1 MQDNYSSST
10 TSNVRIENGILVK
23 TETKE
28 EKREDK
34 RKRDLTNLPETS
46 KPSNITLPRI
56 TNEDY
61 FNSDRP
67 ELMAKLYKRQGEN
80 LIGTN
85 TGDTNTSK
93 FTSSAVKDLSE
104 LMTEGLGA
112 RSATILLMNSEP
124 LTTK

>member
-10 TSNVRIENGILVK
+10 TSNVRIENGVLVK
-23 TETKE
+23 TEESKTRKKE
-28 EKREDK
+28 S
-34 RKRDLTNLPETS
+34 TNLPETS

-56 TNEDY
+56 TNENY

-85 TGDTNTSK
+85 TGDANTSK